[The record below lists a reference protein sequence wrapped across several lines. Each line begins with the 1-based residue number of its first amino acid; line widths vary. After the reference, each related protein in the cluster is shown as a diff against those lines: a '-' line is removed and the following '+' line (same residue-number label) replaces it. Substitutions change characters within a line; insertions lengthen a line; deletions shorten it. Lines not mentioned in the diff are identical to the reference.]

1 MNVFRCVPS
10 FKYGSDDDNSSVTSG
25 SGYGAIQSSPHSASQ
40 NASQS
45 LPVTTQ
51 AILEPLCQDM
61 SLLKE
66 GNQRVE
72 DSLARLLDE
81 FESYKVSAGLGG
93 GVSVVGCCLNDKDLK
108 KSG

>member
-1 MNVFRCVPS
+1 MMLLAVSVTTHVNDFCGASS

-51 AILEPLCQDM
+51 AILEPLCEDM
-61 SLLKE
+61 SRLKE
-66 GNQRVE
+66 SNQRAE
-72 DSLARLLDE
+72 DSLTRLMDE
-81 FESYKVSAGLGG
+81 FESYKVG
-93 GVSVVGCCLNDKDLK
+93 SVGWGIGAV
-108 KSG
+108 